1 MLIENVI
8 AMLMLAVISA
18 SFLPL
23 IPNISNATESVRIHS
38 KLATIGDYIGQ
49 HVHRW
54 AITDPNDKPVS
65 FSDYLTDG
73 TEFDISGE
81 KRVNS
86 LLWTQQLVAKDEYM
100 TDHFK
105 ASITFQ
111 DTARS
116 SKRAVIRIVVWYDK
130 NLNNTLDANERSFRF
145 STSVAELI

>member
-1 MLIENVI
+1 MLVENVV

-23 IPNISNATESVRIHS
+23 IPNISDATESVRIHT

-54 AITDPNDKPVS
+54 AITDPNDKPVA
-65 FSDYLTDG
+65 FSDYLSDG

-86 LLWTQQLVAKDEYM
+86 LLWTQQLLEKDEYM

-105 ASITFQ
+105 ASVTFQ
-111 DTARS
+111 DTTRS
-116 SKRAVIRIVVWYDK
+116 SKRAVIRVVIWYDD
-130 NLNNTLDANERSFRF
+130 NLDNALTAGEKSFKF
-145 STSVAELI
+145 STTIAELK

>member
-1 MLIENVI
+1 MLVENII
-8 AMLMLAVISA
+8 AMLMLAILSA

-23 IPNISNATESVRIHS
+23 IPNISKATDSVRVNT

-49 HVHRW
+49 HIHRW
-54 AITDPNDKPVS
+54 AITDPDDKPIA

-86 LLWTQQLVAKDEYM
+86 LLWTQQLVAKDDYM
-100 TDHFK
+100 TDHYK
-105 ASITFQ
+105 ASVTFQ
-111 DTARS
+111 DTSRS
-116 SKRAVIRIVVWYDK
+116 PKRAVIRVVIWYDE
-130 NLNNTLDANERSFRF
+130 NLNNILDTNETSFRF

>member
-1 MLIENVI
+1 MLLENVV
-8 AMLMLAVISA
+8 AMLMLAILSV

-23 IPNISNATESVRIHS
+23 IPNITKATDSVRIHS

-54 AITDPNDKPVS
+54 AITDPDEKPIA

-100 TDHFK
+100 SDHYK
-105 ASITFQ
+105 ASVTFQ
-111 DTARS
+111 DTDRS
-116 SKRAVIRIVVWYDK
+116 SKRAVIRVVIWYDD
-130 NLNNTLDANERSFRF
+130 NLNNTLDLNEKSFRF